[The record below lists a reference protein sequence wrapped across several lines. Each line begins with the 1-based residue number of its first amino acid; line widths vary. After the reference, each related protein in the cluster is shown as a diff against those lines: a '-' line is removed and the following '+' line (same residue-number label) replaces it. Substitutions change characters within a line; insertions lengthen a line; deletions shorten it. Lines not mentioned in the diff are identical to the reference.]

1 MKVGQ
6 REDTENPTE
15 FKIVLDCECGYLE
28 FRLTTEQITN
38 KQVTHTKLNAHGWSI
53 ERKMITKYTW
63 EIWNV
68 TEYIYI

>member
-38 KQVTHTKLNAHGWSI
+38 KQVTHTKLNAHG
-53 ERKMITKYTW
+53 
-63 EIWNV
+63 
-68 TEYIYI
+68 